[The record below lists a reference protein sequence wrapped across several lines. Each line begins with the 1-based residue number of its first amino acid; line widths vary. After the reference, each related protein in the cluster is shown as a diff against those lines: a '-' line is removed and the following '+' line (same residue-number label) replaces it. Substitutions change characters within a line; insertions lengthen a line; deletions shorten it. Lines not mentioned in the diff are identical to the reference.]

1 MRMDRGDP
9 RLEEGRALFNAGRFF
24 EAHEKWEE
32 VWLAETGPAKRL
44 LQGLIQIAAG
54 FLKAESG
61 SFGVAARLLEAGV
74 AKLESAGAPER
85 LAVFAAEVR
94 RLTEMPHGL
103 LAERASRPLVP
114 PLDGVK

>member
-1 MRMDRGDP
+1 M
-9 RLEEGRALFNAGRFF
+9 LFNAGRFF

-32 VWLAETGPAKRL
+32 VWLAESGPAKRL

-61 SFGVAARLLEAGV
+61 NAGGAVRLLEAGV
-74 AKLESAGAPER
+74 AKLEGGGAPER
-85 LAVFAAEVR
+85 LVVFASEVR
-94 RLTEMPHGL
+94 RLTRWPRER
-103 LAERASRPLVP
+103 LAEKISRPPVP